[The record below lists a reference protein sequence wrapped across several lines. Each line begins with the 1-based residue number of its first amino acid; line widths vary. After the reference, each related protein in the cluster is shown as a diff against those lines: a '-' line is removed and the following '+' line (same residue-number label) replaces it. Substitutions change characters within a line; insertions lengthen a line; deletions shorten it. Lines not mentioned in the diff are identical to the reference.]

1 LLHLADLAG
10 PLAGTAYSA
19 SDTGYLLGSI
29 SRQEFLLTMEYS
41 KFKSLLRRVIAVP
54 VVVTVALAGLL
65 LWETFDLH
73 KSLQWV
79 DHTDRV
85 LDKSGQLLKL
95 LVDMESGKRGYIV
108 TGDETFLGP
117 YFEGTK
123 RFDSEFQA
131 LYRLVD
137 DSPSQ
142 QQRLQQV
149 YAGYRD
155 SEAYDSRVIALRRAG
170 KADPT
175 LIENQQRKHKM
186 DSLREQIAEF
196 QGLEEALRVERVE
209 AAHHRWTLMVTSCV
223 LLGLG
228 SGVFLAFFTRYHVE
242 KLGTKLLQSEER
254 WTATLGSIGEAVIA
268 TDSEARVTF
277 LNPIAA
283 ALTGWQPEEAI
294 NQPIGNVLR
303 LINEASGMT
312 ADNEVLRVLKEKQVV
327 AVANHV
333 DLVTREGREIAVEHS
348 AAPIL
353 AAKGEVIGVVL
364 VFRDVAERRQEQIET
379 AEQAALLELTQDS
392 VFVIDMEGTVLFWS
406 RGAEVMFGYSKEQ
419 AAGKIAHDLL
429 CTEFPQPFTEIIA
442 ELMRAGHWE
451 GDLNKT
457 AQDGRQVIVA
467 GRWALQWGKR
477 DQPPRVLVINSD
489 ITERKRGEES
499 LVLQKEQL
507 RALAERLQWVREEDR
522 KQVAR
527 DLHDQIGQILTA
539 IKMDLTWMI
548 RHLPESEVEV
558 LDRLRESTGSINDGV
573 KAVRAICSGLRPG
586 VLDDLGL
593 AAAIEWQASEFASRN
608 DIRCQVSVPP
618 VDLHLDGDRATA
630 TFRIFQECLTNVIR
644 HAHAKTVRVDLC
656 QEEENILLVVED
668 DGIGFRQSDSSNAL
682 GSLGLL
688 GMKERAQFCGGDV
701 QISSSPGNGT
711 KVTVRVPV
719 DIPRAE
725 RSETC
730 TS

>member
-1 LLHLADLAG
+1 L
-10 PLAGTAYSA
+10 
-19 SDTGYLLGSI
+19 I
-29 SRQEFLLTMEYS
+29 
-41 KFKSLLRRVIAVP
+41 
-54 VVVTVALAGLL
+54 
-65 LWETFDLH
+65 
-73 KSLQWV
+73 
-79 DHTDRV
+79 
-85 LDKSGQLLKL
+85 L
-95 LVDMESGKRGYIV
+95 LVDMESGTRGYV
-108 TGDETFLGP
+108 ATGDESFLRS
-117 YFEGTK
+117 YLDGTK
-123 RFDSEFQA
+123 RSDSEFEA
-131 LYRLVD
+131 LNSLLDDNPAQQSRLKD
-137 DSPSQ
+137 IH
-142 QQRLQQV
+142 
-149 YAGYRD
+149 AGYAEWEEYANRII
-155 SEAYDSRVIALRRAG
+155 SLRRAG

-175 LIENQQRKHKM
+175 LYENQQGKLAM
-186 DSLREQIAEF
+186 DALREQFSGFQSVEEGLRAERI
-196 QGLEEALRVERVE
+196 Q
-209 AAHHRWTLMVTSCV
+209 AAHLRWNLMVTSC
-223 LLGLG
+223 LGLG
-228 SGVFLAFFTRYHVE
+228 LGFGVFLAFFTRYHVE

-283 ALTGWQPEEAI
+283 ALTGWQPEEAL
-294 NQPIGNVLR
+294 NQPIENVLR
-303 LINEASGMT
+303 LINETSGMT
-312 ADNEVLRVLKEKQVV
+312 ADNEVLRVLKEKQVL

-333 DLVTREGREIAVEHS
+333 DLVTRDGREIAVEHS

-364 VFRDVAERRQEQIET
+364 VFRDVAERRQEQIAT

-392 VFVIDMEGTVLFWS
+392 VFVIDMDGTVLFWS
-406 RGAEVMFGYSKEQ
+406 RGAEAMLGYSKEQ

-429 CTEFPQPFTEIIA
+429 CTEFPQPFAEI
-442 ELMRAGHWE
+442 RAQLLQVGHWE
-451 GDLNKT
+451 GDLIKT
-457 AQDGRQVIVA
+457 TQDGRRVVVA

-477 DQPPRVLVINSD
+477 GQAPRVLVVNSD

-539 IKMDLTWMI
+539 IKMDMTWMI
-548 RHLPESEVEV
+548 RHLPESETEV
-558 LDRLRESTGSINDGV
+558 LARLRESTESINDGV

-593 AAAIEWQASEFASRN
+593 AAAIEWQAGEFASRN
-608 DIRCQVSVPP
+608 DIHCQVSVPP

-644 HAHAKTVRVDLC
+644 HAQAKTVRVDLS
-656 QEEENILLVVED
+656 QEDENILLVVED
-668 DGIGFRQSDSSNAL
+668 DGIGFHESGVSNAL

-711 KVTVRVPV
+711 TVTVRVPV
-719 DIPRAE
+719 DIPRNE
-725 RSETC
+725 RSEIC